1 MNQSNTRKEETFH
14 KVEAVSFRDYNQDGY
29 TDIIIICSYIP
40 DDRTK
45 SVYSE
50 ARLYFGS
57 AEGSFTLDVDL
68 SEHPLRDVIRQTL
81 LQIAR
86 AIKIRKTLR
95 QINRLMLLGQG
106 AHLAKDSG
114 AQ

>member
-68 SEHPLRDVIRQTL
+68 SEQVNGEVVE
-81 LQIAR
+81 
-86 AIKIRKTLR
+86 KTVQSIL
-95 QINRLMLLGQG
+95 
-106 AHLAKDSG
+106 DSI
-114 AQ
+114 